1 MSEPVTEQGTNV
13 SVEHTV
19 TMETSQMSAFQ
30 FRSTTLR
37 FSISLIKPTWDYVIV
52 GSGLTTESLE
62 LKKTSRRGTLLGK
75 NALLSKVTP

>member
-1 MSEPVTEQGTNV
+1 MSEPVTEQGTKV

-19 TMETSQMSAFQ
+19 TVETSQMSAFQ

-37 FSISLIKPTWDYVIV
+37 FSISLMKPTWDYVIV

-62 LKKTSRRGTLLGK
+62 LKKLL
-75 NALLSKVTP
+75 AEEPY

>member
-1 MSEPVTEQGTNV
+1 MEKNTYGLKHERTSHWAGHQV

-19 TMETSQMSAFQ
+19 TVETSQMSAFQ

-37 FSISLIKPTWDYVIV
+37 FSISLMKPTWDYVIV

-62 LKKTSRRGTLLGK
+62 LKKRL
-75 NALLSKVTP
+75 AEEPY